1 MFPTLTV
8 TSIFYL
14 CFIVLA
20 VWGVSQAW
28 LSQSR
33 TETIHPFK
41 SFVHLL
47 AFYLSYLLIPLLFF
61 SIYAGYIGKFSL
73 HESIFI
79 FLLSALLIYARFIE
93 PHRVHVQHIQYSL
106 GQEKTFTQPIKVA
119 LLADLHIGLFSGHE
133 RQLKTI
139 VKKINLAQPD
149 FVVVA
154 GDWTYEP
161 ENKLVEE
168 LAILKQIEAPVY
180 SVNGN
185 HDEQYPGPPIQ
196 ALLAS
201 ALEANNVMDIEGKIV
216 EFDDFR
222 LIGVGD
228 LWAGKADMRYMPD
241 LPQDKPWLILSHNPD
256 TVDMVPQLPTRPLM
270 LSGHTHGG
278 QVELP
283 WLTSYVMKK
292 VSILGHKRGLYQH
305 AGGLRGEAPRR
316 SNAHRVGG
324 VEVERVRCDHRDPDR
339 PCNDRRQL
347 VERRAHRM
355 AESQAVEEEG
365 RQGRQEGNHGHHRR
379 QEDRDF
385 RWHLRCLMANRCLRS
400 HCRTVAS
407 KKVVTPQLPSLLAAV
422 ECPTDDRSVH
432 RRSASNAHRVGGRSP

>member
-1 MFPTLTV
+1 MVLERLNMFPTLTI

-20 VWGVSQAW
+20 IWGVSQAW
-28 LSQSR
+28 ISQSR

-61 SIYAGYIGKFSL
+61 SIYAGWLEIFSL
-73 HESIFI
+73 HQSIFI
-79 FLLSALLIYARFIE
+79 CLLSALLIYARFIE
-93 PHRVHVQHIQYSL
+93 PHTVHVKHLSYAL
-106 GQEKTFTQPIKVA
+106 GQSQRFVRPVKVA

-133 RQLKTI
+133 RQLKSI
-139 VKKINLAQPD
+139 VKKVNLAQPD

-168 LAILKQIEAPVY
+168 LAILKEIQAPVY

-196 ALLAS
+196 TLLAK
-201 ALEANNVMDIEGKIV
+201 ALQANNVMDIEGKIV

-222 LIGVGD
+222 LIGIGD
-228 LWAGKADMRYMPD
+228 LWAGKADMRYMPE

-256 TVDMVPQLPTRPLM
+256 TVDMVPQLPIRPLM

-305 AGGLRGEAPRR
+305 E
-316 SNAHRVGG
+316 NADVFVSVGTGMVGVPFRFRV
-324 VEVERVRCDHRDPDR
+324 P
-339 PCNDRRQL
+339 
-347 VERRAHRM
+347 
-355 AESQAVEEEG
+355 
-365 RQGRQEGNHGHHRR
+365 
-379 QEDRDF
+379 
-385 RWHLRCLMANRCLRS
+385 
-400 HCRTVAS
+400 
-407 KKVVTPQLPSLLAAV
+407 
-422 ECPTDDRSVH
+422 PTIDIIELY
-432 RRSASNAHRVGGRSP
+432 

>member
-1 MFPTLTV
+1 MFASERLNMLVTLNYTL
-8 TSIFYL
+8 IFYL
-14 CFIVLA
+14 SFVLIGI
-20 VWGVSQAW
+20 WGISQAW
-28 LSQSR
+28 ISQSR

-47 AFYLSYLLIPLLFF
+47 AFYLSYLLIPLFF
-61 SIYAGYIGKFSL
+61 FNIYAGYLGIFSL
-73 HESIFI
+73 HKNIFI
-79 FLLSALLIYARFIE
+79 FLLSSLLIYARFIE
-93 PHRVHVQHIQYSL
+93 PHTIHIKYLNYQFNSD
-106 GQEKTFTQPIKVA
+106 KAFPKPVKIA

-139 VKKINLAQPD
+139 VRKVNQENPD

-161 ENKLVEE
+161 ENKLAEE
-168 LAILKQIEAPVY
+168 LAILKEIQAPVY

-196 ALLAS
+196 QLLAY
-201 ALEANNVMDIEGKIV
+201 ALEVNNVKDIEGKIV

-228 LWAGKADMRYMPD
+228 LWAGKADMRYMID

-256 TVDMVPQLPTRPLM
+256 TVDMVPQLSRRPLM

-292 VSILGHKRGLYQH
+292 VSILGHKRGLYRH
-305 AGGLRGEAPRR
+305 D
-316 SNAHRVGG
+316 NADVFVSVGTGMVGVPFRFRV
-324 VEVERVRCDHRDPDR
+324 P
-339 PCNDRRQL
+339 
-347 VERRAHRM
+347 
-355 AESQAVEEEG
+355 
-365 RQGRQEGNHGHHRR
+365 
-379 QEDRDF
+379 
-385 RWHLRCLMANRCLRS
+385 
-400 HCRTVAS
+400 
-407 KKVVTPQLPSLLAAV
+407 
-422 ECPTDDRSVH
+422 PTIDIIELS
-432 RRSASNAHRVGGRSP
+432 